1 VSGSDHLGLPVLRI
15 PDPAPF
21 CLLDPEWVKNEDQ
34 DPGLGSEMNV
44 LDHFSE
50 SLETIFWLKNTS
62 ILKCGSGI
70 FLTLDPGSGMEKIQ
84 IRDKNPGSATLVYW
98 IAYCLSSCC
107 SLPDVFYSTKYR
119 CVGFGS
125 IRITWCFLTQHHP
138 RTVWLTLKH
147 SAFLRVETKY
157 RMLHFSS
164 EFGLDPDTRFWWPK
178 FKKTAVKKI

>member
-1 VSGSDHLGLPVLRI
+1 
-15 PDPAPF
+15 
-21 CLLDPEWVKNEDQ
+21 
-34 DPGLGSEMNV
+34 MNV

-50 SLETIFWLKNTS
+50 SLETIFWLKNMS

-98 IAYCLSSCC
+98 IAYCLLY
-107 SLPDVFYSTKYR
+107 LPVVVCQTFFIRQNTGVSGSDQVGLLDV
-119 CVGFGS
+119 
-125 IRITWCFLTQHHP
+125 FLTQHYP

-157 RMLHFSS
+157 RVPYASF
-164 EFGLDPDTRFWWPK
+164 F
-178 FKKTAVKKI
+178 